1 MLNPDIQIPRIR
13 MIKGNSMKKILFAIC
28 LVSLVTF
35 FANAQEKI
43 DIDTDFVADSNRTSY
58 EEWTGGY
65 SPEEINTASEIMDI
79 GRRLGRGIK
88 YQESVQNDPNP
99 FNKGN
104 PAYKYS
110 AARVYGSEKRGADV
124 ILIGHTATV
133 DTVKCLKLIIRGY
146 LESAFAYNAEDSKRL
161 AEKIC
166 YWNTNNFDN
175 RAYFDSNFES
185 AVLSVFDGR
194 FEHVGLSSSY
204 KEWKGTVLVI
214 PHVSDFVPS
223 VNAGPDVSEEV
234 IEQSESDDSDY
245 SSSES
250 ELAES
255 DSYDS
260 YGNSYGG
267 NSYNSADSSSK
278 NYDSSSLYAGKKSSS
293 WLTTPMLVLIIAAAA
308 VLIGV
313 IIAVILMTRR
323 Q

>member
-1 MLNPDIQIPRIR
+1 
-13 MIKGNSMKKILFAIC
+13 MKKLLFAIGF
-28 LVSLVTF
+28 VSFVTF

-43 DIDTDFVADSNRTSY
+43 NIDTDFVADSSRTSY

-110 AARVYGSEKRGADV
+110 AARIYGTEKRGADV

-146 LESAFAYNAEDSKRL
+146 LESAFAYNTEDSKRL

-175 RAYFDSNFES
+175 RTYFDSNFES
-185 AVLSVFDGR
+185 AVSDVFSGR
-194 FEHVGLSSSY
+194 FEHIGLSSSY
-204 KEWKGTVLVI
+204 KEWKGTILVI
-214 PHVSDFVPS
+214 PHVSDFMPS
-223 VNAGPDVSEEV
+223 ANVSPDVSEEV
-234 IEQSESDDSDY
+234 IEQSESDSYDY
-245 SSSES
+245 SAS
-250 ELAES
+250 ES
-255 DSYDS
+255 DSADFNSYES
-260 YGNSYGG
+260 YGNSDNNNSYSNADSGSKTYG
-267 NSYNSADSSSK
+267 NSSSIS
-278 NYDSSSLYAGKKSSS
+278 KKSSS
-293 WLTTPMLVLIIAAAA
+293 WLSTSMLLLIIAAAV

-313 IIAVILMTRR
+313 IVAVILMSRR

>member
-1 MLNPDIQIPRIR
+1 
-13 MIKGNSMKKILFAIC
+13 MIKGNSMKKLLFAIG

-146 LESAFAYNAEDSKRL
+146 LESAFAYNTEDSKRL

-175 RAYFDSNFES
+175 KSYFDSNFES
-185 AVLSVFDGR
+185 AVSSVFEGR

-204 KEWKGTVLVI
+204 KEWKGTILVI
-214 PHVSDFVPS
+214 PHISDYVPS
-223 VNAGPDVSEEV
+223 VSVTPDVSEEMT
-234 IEQSESDDSDY
+234 EQTEFDYTDY
-245 SSSES
+245 SAYEPESSVS
-250 ELAES
+250 ES

-260 YGNSYGG
+260 YNNSYTDNIN
-267 NSYNSADSSSK
+267 NSKRSENSSIYASS
-278 NYDSSSLYAGKKSSS
+278 KSSS
-293 WLTTPMLVLIIAAAA
+293 WLTTPMLLLIIAAAL

-313 IIAVILMTRR
+313 IVAIVIMSRR